1 MATLPWSRIPSPPRP
16 KPIGPPLPLSPD
28 STTPEIRAWI
38 QHWQFSRAINVSE
51 ATLLEI
57 TWAGTHL
64 SERSERKLA
73 ADLVKW
79 GFHRDEARV
88 LVTDVLEA
96 MDRKDDLRMWLW
108 EGRTEWWRTGLNRFF
123 TVAVF
128 AAIVFYGT
136 RISELP

>member
-1 MATLPWSRIPSPPRP
+1 MATLPWSRIPSPPQP
-16 KPIGPPLPLSPD
+16 KPIGPPLPLSSD

-57 TWAGTHL
+57 TWTGTHL
-64 SERSERKLA
+64 SNRSELRLT

-88 LVTDVLEA
+88 LVADVLDA

-108 EGRTEWWRTGLNRFF
+108 EGRTEWWRTGLNRLF

-128 AAIVFYGT
+128 VAIVFYGT
-136 RISELP
+136 RISGLP